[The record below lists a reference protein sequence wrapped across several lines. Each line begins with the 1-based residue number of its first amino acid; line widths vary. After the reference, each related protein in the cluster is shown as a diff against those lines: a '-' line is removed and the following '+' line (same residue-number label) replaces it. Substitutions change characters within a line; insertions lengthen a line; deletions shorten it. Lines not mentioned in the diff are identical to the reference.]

1 MKTPDS
7 EPTQVAPRRRRRWLR
22 VVVVVL
28 GILMIAGTVAW
39 QARLKIANHFLR
51 DAVPD
56 YQATVGEVDWVD
68 GGLEM
73 KNLVLRASETSDPLL
88 LLERA
93 HLEIHPLG
101 NGSQRLGKLT
111 LVSPQIQLGPD
122 FWKQPSA
129 VPNSGAASTSTAMGL
144 QGIDLQKGTVKME
157 LPTGEKITAEFD
169 WKGGGLAMDADGA
182 ISAERQMLIIRETRA
197 DLSGEAAACADGEAK
212 MEFSIN
218 PRDRT
223 LTIHQLKSG
232 PLTAHLTE
240 AFLLAF
246 NPSAPPE
253 ESAAG
258 RSGRSAIE
266 YVVVEKGELGPLEI
280 SLPQVPGWPQ
290 LPALKATLE
299 GSLDQ
304 FKSSLTALP
313 HQGTVK
319 LQLKNFLWGNAGGSP
334 WLELPSVEMMAT
346 AQADG
351 RWKLEPFDLAGVP
364 VNFSEAQI
372 KSLGVPIPLA
382 TRGLLSIHCGGLVWR
397 DGKIGDE
404 NEHSLELEQV
414 HLQLGAESNHEV
426 LQWERFL
433 LAGKVNDI
441 TGHQHL
447 GKLHLDAPNCQLT
460 GADMKLFPA
469 TPDANEEAPLAPLR
483 PPLWSGW
490 KCDSVMIRDGK
501 ILVTE
506 MGPEVPNVSA
516 NISASQVED
525 RVRFDFNQLQASTPG
540 LPKAPPLL
548 NAASLQVEIDP
559 ATFWGERRLE
569 KVSLQGA
576 RVRIGAESQDAVTD
590 VVEETPASLSN
601 QPFLQPGGGEAFAFD
616 TEMVLTPGGWHI
628 GEVRFENTKVF
639 LHHLVPD
646 APEIQIP
653 LASKIFR
660 NVPLTA
666 EGWRQNEKVERVELP
681 FVYVPGTRAGT
692 SVADLDTNF
701 IHFSLAGLMRKEID
715 FVELVNPKIYAGDSL
730 FHYVDK
736 IRAEA
741 AEPVAPEPPKTLT
754 EVRVLLGSLVSLLEG
769 DAIMAPLEP
778 TWKISRVRAVNGKI
792 VTTIKD
798 SPVLRVPPLPFGA
811 DSSLR
816 EGRIKAELAVP
827 PGLYKPLLGM
837 ELVTAISEGN
847 IVFNLPLK
855 QKDNNLVQVFKA
867 DWLRYKQFRIAN
879 VVLQVTYDKNGI
891 YAKFWAKAYQGDL
904 EGAFNLYLDDTLSW
918 DMWLAGTGIETLE
931 LTDALTPAYFSMGG
945 KLDGKIIAQGDK
957 TSLYQATGDF
967 KNRQDGRIKIVALE
981 DAIKAL
987 PEDWGEAQ
995 RVWTTKYL
1003 EVLRDFSY
1011 DKFTGQLRFYGLE
1024 GSINIRLSGPDGER
1038 NFDVFSHDRRLSEP
1052 EVTAP

>member
-7 EPTQVAPRRRRRWLR
+7 ESPQVAPRRRRRWLR
-22 VVVVVL
+22 LGAGVL
-28 GILMIAGTVAW
+28 GILIIAGIAAW

-51 DAVPD
+51 DALPD

-68 GGLEM
+68 GGLEIR
-73 KNLVLRASETSDPLL
+73 NVVLRASETSDAILR
-88 LLERA
+88 LERA
-93 HLEIHPLG
+93 HVELNPLG
-101 NGSQRLGKLT
+101 DGAQRLGKLT
-111 LVSPQIQLGPD
+111 LVNPQIQLGPD

-129 VPNSGAASTSTAMGL
+129 SPNSEAASSSTALGF
-144 QGIDLQKGTVKME
+144 QGIDLQNGIVKME

-169 WKGGGLAMDADGA
+169 WQGGGLAMDADGA
-182 ISAERQMLIIRETRA
+182 ISAERQTLTIRDPHA
-197 DLSGEAAACADGEAK
+197 DFSGGGSAGSDGEAE
-212 MEFSIN
+212 MEFSVN
-218 PRDRT
+218 PKDRT
-223 LTIHQLKSG
+223 LTIHHFKSG
-232 PLTAHLTE
+232 PLTAQLTE
-240 AFLLAF
+240 AFLQSF
-246 NPSAPPE
+246 NRSSSPE
-253 ESAAG
+253 KTTAAN
-258 RSGRSAIE
+258 SGRSAIE
-266 YVVVEKGELGPLEI
+266 YVVVEKAELGPLEI

-290 LPALKATLE
+290 LPALRATLE

-304 FKSSLTALP
+304 LHSSLTALP
-313 HQGTVK
+313 HQGSVK
-319 LQLKNFLWGNAGGSP
+319 LQLKNFLWGNDSASP
-334 WLELPSVEMMAT
+334 WLELPSVEMMAS
-346 AQADG
+346 AQSDG
-351 RWKLEPFDLAGVP
+351 GWKLEPFDLASVP

-372 KSLGVPIPLA
+372 KSLGVPMPLA
-382 TRGLLSIHCGGLVWR
+382 TRGVLSVHCGGLVWR
-397 DGKIGDE
+397 EGKIADE
-404 NEHSLELEQV
+404 DEHSLQLEQV
-414 HLQLGAESNHEV
+414 HFRLGAESNHEV
-426 LQWERFL
+426 LQWERLL
-433 LAGKVNDI
+433 LAGKAGDI
-441 TGHQHL
+441 IERQHL
-447 GKLHLDAPNCQLT
+447 RKLHWDAPKVQLT
-460 GADMKLFPA
+460 GADLNLFPSSPE
-469 TPDANEEAPLAPLR
+469 TTESVSLAPLR
-483 PPLWSGW
+483 PPIWSGW
-490 KCDSVMIRDGK
+490 KCDSVKVRDGE
-501 ILVTE
+501 ILATD

-516 NISASQVED
+516 QWAASQFEG
-525 RVRFDFNQLQASTPG
+525 RVRFDFNQLNASTPG

-548 NAASLQVEIDP
+548 NASSLQVEIDP
-559 ATFWGERRLE
+559 VTFWGDRRLE

-576 RVRIGAESQDAVTD
+576 RVRIGAESGDAVTD
-590 VVEETPASLSN
+590 VVEETPESLSN
-601 QPFLQPGGGEAFAFD
+601 QPFLHLGGGQAFAFD
-616 TEMVLTPGGWHI
+616 PEMVFSPGDWHI

-653 LASKIFR
+653 LAAKIFR

-666 EGWRQNEKVERVELP
+666 EGWRQNEKMERVELP

-736 IRAEA
+736 IRVQAD
-741 AEPVAPEPPKTLT
+741 EPVQPEPPRTLT
-754 EVRVLLGSLVSLLEG
+754 EVRALLGSLVSLLEG

-778 TWKISRVRAVNGKI
+778 TWKIARVRAVNGKI

-879 VVLQVTYDKNGI
+879 VVLEVTYDKNGI

-918 DMWLAGTGIETLE
+918 DMWVAGTGIETRE

-967 KNRQDGRIKIVALE
+967 KNRQDGKIKIVALE

-987 PEDWGEAQ
+987 PGDWGEAQ

-1038 NFDVFSHDRRLSEP
+1038 NFDIFSHDRRLSES
-1052 EVTAP
+1052 EVTVP